1 MQFDCF
7 NCIFINID
15 RLYIMGSLFRDKPK
29 LSQLEKNERFW
40 GGIMVAPL
48 LIGMVIFFFIPFFQN
63 IFFSFTDLGEF
74 DLWST
79 ISVDN
84 YKYLMVDG
92 EFYQAFINTI
102 FYVVIC
108 VPVIVLISLFLAI
121 GLNQKIKGLTA
132 FRTLLFLPAVTMP
145 AAVAMVWKWLYN
157 SNFGL
162 LNQILN
168 YFGFET
174 VSWLSDPDVVRF
186 SSAIVIIWSAIAL
199 KMIILLAGLQGI
211 PSQLYEAAA
220 IDCAGPI
227 RRFFSITLPMMI
239 PTLFFV
245 SIIAFIETLQT
256 FDVIYLLFGDGSMVE
271 EQTMTIVNLFY
282 KYAFVYQE
290 KGYASAIAVVLF
302 IVTMFITIAQILIGK
317 RLGR

>member
-1 MQFDCF
+1 MILD
-7 NCIFINID
+7 CIFLNTD
-15 RLYIMGSLFRDKPK
+15 RLYIMGNLLKEKPK
-29 LSQLEKNERFW
+29 LSQLEKDERFW
-40 GGIMVAPL
+40 GVVMVTPL
-48 LIGMVIFFFIPFFQN
+48 LIGMIVFFFIPFFQN

-74 DLWST
+74 DLWTT
-79 ISVDN
+79 ISLDN
-84 YKYLMVDG
+84 YKGLIVDG
-92 EFYQAFINTI
+92 DFYQALINTL

-108 VPVIVLISLFLAI
+108 VPIIVLISLLLAI
-121 GLNQKIKGLTA
+121 GLNQKIKGLSI

-162 LNQILN
+162 LNQILDSL
-168 YFGFET
+168 GLSS
-174 VSWLSDPDVVRF
+174 VSWLSDPDIVRL

-211 PSQLYEAAA
+211 PPQLYEAAA
-220 IDCAGPI
+220 IDCAGPV

-271 EQTMTIVNLFY
+271 DKTMTIVNLFY

-290 KGYASAIAVVLF
+290 KGYASAIAVALF
-302 IVTMFITIAQILIGK
+302 IVTMAITIVQILIGK
-317 RLGR
+317 RLNR

>member
-1 MQFDCF
+1 MKS
-7 NCIFINID
+7 
-15 RLYIMGSLFRDKPK
+15 SLNKKPK
-29 LSQLEKNERFW
+29 LSQLEKDEKFW
-40 GGIMVAPL
+40 GRMMVAPL
-48 LIGMVIFFFIPFFQN
+48 FIGMIIFFFIPFFQN

-74 DLWST
+74 DLWSV
-79 ISVDN
+79 ISLQN
-84 YKYLMVDG
+84 YQYLIIDKD
-92 EFYQAFINTI
+92 FHQALINTL
-102 FYVVIC
+102 FYVVFC
-108 VPVIVLISLFLAI
+108 VPIIVIVSLLLAI
-121 GLNQKIKGLTA
+121 GLNQKIKYLST

-162 LNQILN
+162 INQMLDFFNLTSIA
-168 YFGFET
+168 
-174 VSWLSDPDVVRF
+174 WLSDPDIVRV

-227 RRFFSITLPMMI
+227 RCFFSITLPMMI
-239 PTLFFV
+239 PTIFFV

-256 FDVIYLLFGDGSMVE
+256 FDVIYLLFGDGSLVE
-271 EQTMTIVNLFY
+271 DQTMTIVNLFY

-290 KGYASAIAVVLF
+290 KGYASAIAVALF
-302 IVTMFITIAQILIGK
+302 IITIIITMIQVLIAK
-317 RLGR
+317 KLNR